1 MRVRDSLSKNY
12 LTYLRISCL
21 SGTGVNSIADGISL
35 SDDSLGTEAIT
46 GAGST
51 NVILLSAAVVLT
63 LSWCGVGD
71 SDANVHSGAPGVG
84 DGDAD
89 VHSGAPGVGDS
100 DANLNTGAPGVSLVL
115 T

>member
-1 MRVRDSLSKNY
+1 MLSSRTPPSLRVRDSLSKNY

-35 SDDSLGTEAIT
+35 SDDSLGTEVIT
-46 GAGST
+46 GAGGT
-51 NVILLSAAVVLT
+51 NVILLSAAAVLT

-71 SDANVHSGAPGVG
+71 S
-84 DGDAD
+84 DAD

-100 DANLNTGAPGVSLVL
+100 DANLNTGAPGVGLVL